1 MKMTEEAHGFT
12 IRSLVRGLRVLQ
24 AFDGATNQLSLTE
37 IATLV
42 DLPLP
47 TASRIART
55 LEEEGFLERDEQGA
69 FRLGPVLLRLAAVV
83 REGTDLLPVARGPL
97 QKLADNTNE
106 TTNLSVLDGTRI
118 LYLLRIRNADLVT
131 ADIRVGSTLPASCT
145 SMGKL
150 LLALLPDERLSVR
163 LPELDFTAGRGPRAI
178 RNQHRFR
185 DEIRQIR
192 QQGWALQ
199 DEELELGL
207 RSVAAPIRAGA
218 KAVAAINLAVP
229 AGRWA
234 TDELIR
240 HFLPEVIATAQEIS
254 AELSTRAY
262 GNRP

>member
-1 MKMTEEAHGFT
+1 MKMADEAQGFT

-24 AFDGATNQLSLTE
+24 AFDGVKNQLTLTE
-37 IATLV
+37 IAALV

-47 TASRIART
+47 TASRVART
-55 LEEEGFLERDEQGA
+55 LEEEGFLDRDEHGV
-69 FRLGPVLLRLAAVV
+69 FRLGPALLRLAAVV

-106 TTNLSVLDGTRI
+106 TTNLSVLDGGRI

-131 ADIRVGSTLPASCT
+131 ADIHVGSSLPTTCT

-150 LLALLPDERLSVR
+150 LLALLPDEQLRPRLAR
-163 LPELDFTAGRGPRAI
+163 LDFTAGRGPRAI
-178 RNQHRFR
+178 RNQHRFL
-185 DEIRQIR
+185 DEVRQIR

-207 RSVAAPIRAGA
+207 RSVAAPIRAGS
-218 KAVAAINLAVP
+218 KVLAAINLAVP
-229 AGRWA
+229 AARWS

-240 HFLPEVIATAQEIS
+240 HFLPEVITTAQEIS
-254 AELSTRAY
+254 AELTARSA
-262 GNRP
+262 GGGQ

>member
-1 MKMTEEAHGFT
+1 MTEEAHGFT

-24 AFDGATNQLSLTE
+24 AFDGVTNQLTLTE
-37 IATLV
+37 IAALV

-47 TASRIART
+47 TTSRIART
-55 LEEEGFLERDEQGA
+55 LEEEGFLERDEQGM
-69 FRLGPVLLRLAAVV
+69 FWLGPALLRLAVVV

-106 TTNLSVLDGTRI
+106 TTNLTILDGTRI
-118 LYLLRIRNADLVT
+118 LYLIRIRNADLVT
-131 ADIRVGSTLPASCT
+131 ADIHVGSMLPASCT

-150 LLALLPDERLSVR
+150 LVALLPDEQLQAR
-163 LPELDFTAGRGPRAI
+163 LPRLDFTAGRGPRAI

-185 DEIRQIR
+185 DEIWKIR

-207 RSVAAPIRAGA
+207 RSVAAPIRAGS
-218 KAVAAINLAVP
+218 KVLAAINLAVP
-229 AGRWA
+229 AARWS

-254 AELSTRAY
+254 GELSTRPA
-262 GNRP
+262 GGRP